1 MLLAIDVG
9 NTQTVIGAYRGEE
22 LVGHWRIST
31 DANKTGDELALYYQG
46 FLGLK
51 GLSFENFDAVIVSSV
66 VPSATMALEHM
77 TREYWEFEPLIVG
90 HNLDAGIAVLVDNPR
105 EVGPDRL
112 VNAVAAFRRYGGPS
126 IVVDFGTATTLDVV
140 SSRGEYLG
148 GAIAPG
154 IEISSK
160 ALFKAAARL
169 TKVELQKPP
178 SVIGK
183 NTTWSLQSGIVFGF
197 AGQVDRL
204 VEMML
209 AELGEEATVIATG
222 GLAEVVVSECRTVH
236 HHDPLLTLHGLLLI
250 YQDVTRRI
258 LPDPSPS
265 PQRMPGAS

>member
-9 NTQTVIGAYRGEE
+9 NTQTVIGAYEGEE

-51 GLSFENFDAVIVSSV
+51 GLSFASFDAVIISSV
-66 VPSATMALEHM
+66 VPSATTALEHM
-77 TREYWEFEPLIVG
+77 TREYWEFEPFILG
-90 HNLDAGIAVLVDNPR
+90 HNLDVGIEVLVENPR

-126 IVVDFGTATTLDVV
+126 IVVDFGTATTFDAV
-140 SSRGEYLG
+140 SGRGQYLG

-160 ALFKAAARL
+160 ALFSAAARL
-169 TKVELQKPP
+169 TKVELQRPP

-183 NTTWSLQSGIVFGF
+183 NTSWSIQSGIVFGF
-197 AGQVDRL
+197 AGQVDRI
-204 VEMML
+204 VDMMKE
-209 AELGEEATVIATG
+209 ELGGETAVIATG
-222 GLAEVVVSECRTVH
+222 GLAEVVVSECRTVQ
-236 HHDPLLTLHGLLLI
+236 HHDPLLTLYGLLLV
-250 YQDVTRRI
+250 YQQVG
-258 LPDPSPS
+258 P
-265 PQRMPGAS
+265 